1 MKTTHIILLLA
12 IACAA
17 LPCQN
22 SMAFWGKKTTPT
34 VRLSNEGRIYVGKK
48 YTGLTKLIPELKAQK
63 IKPDTRIMIEVP
75 HNTSPNTLA
84 AISRELLKHGYR
96 RYVFNK
102 PVKAVAEKG
111 LDPLIKHLEKK
122 PKK

>member
-1 MKTTHIILLLA
+1 MKTNRIILLLA
-12 IACAA
+12 VACMA

-22 SMAFWGKKTTPT
+22 SMALWGKTTTPT

-48 YTGLTKLIPELKAQK
+48 YTGLTKLVTELKSRG
-63 IKPDTRIMIEVP
+63 IKPNTRIVIEIP
-75 HNTSPNTLA
+75 HNTSPDAIA
-84 AISRELLKHGYR
+84 AISRELIRHGYR